1 MKTSRI
7 HTGCYS
13 LQGLIQGLADRR
25 TLKTVGNE
33 RRKSPANNLKNT
45 FVTP

>member
-7 HTGCYS
+7 HTGCYN
-13 LQGLIQGLADRR
+13 LIQGLADRR